1 MMRTTAALFAA
12 ALTSAAAQSHPHDR
26 LQQQAFIEIHPHAV
40 SLRLL
45 IVPTATIGSRLAE
58 LVDTNGDERLSSS
71 ENLAFATEV
80 LRDTNPSVDGQTAA
94 IAHARI
100 SMPPYSTLHAGQGQ
114 ILVQAEVAVELSSER
129 GNVIDFDVQYDGM
142 SPNWQVQPF
151 YALSLLAIDPE
162 PEMSRTRNGVSVAV
176 GR

>member
-1 MMRTTAALFAA
+1 
-12 ALTSAAAQSHPHDR
+12 
-26 LQQQAFIEIHPHAV
+26 
-40 SLRLL
+40 
-45 IVPTATIGSRLAE
+45 
-58 LVDTNGDERLSSS
+58 
-71 ENLAFATEV
+71 
-80 LRDTNPSVDGQTAA
+80 
-94 IAHARI
+94 
-100 SMPPYSTLHAGQGQ
+100 MPPYSTLHAGQGQ